1 MKQFYLNKI
10 FRIASLTIILY
21 SNLIAGDD
29 AEKILRNIQKK
40 YKSWNDATI
49 SFTQQVLFA
58 VTKSEQSFDGKLTVK
73 KGNKYRIDLEQQ
85 LIITDG
91 KSVWSVN
98 KTNQQV
104 MIDNYRDDP
113 KSLTPE
119 KMLTNIPKNYNA
131 TLLNREES
139 GGVDIA
145 VLKLLPKEGRSSFRS
160 IKMWVDED
168 QFVLKKIQI
177 IDASN
182 NTITYAITSLLINS
196 GVKESSFS
204 YQPPNGFEVI
214 DLR

>member
-1 MKQFYLNKI
+1 MKRIYLNKI
-10 FRIASLTIILY
+10 FRIASLVIFLF

-29 AEKILRNIQKK
+29 ADKILRNIQKK
-40 YKSWNDATI
+40 YESWNDATI

-58 VTKSEQSFDGKLTVK
+58 VTKSEQSFDGKLIVK

-91 KSVWSVN
+91 KTVWSVN
-98 KTNQQV
+98 KTNKQV
-104 MIDNYRDDP
+104 MVDKYKDDP

-131 TLLNREES
+131 AFLNREET
-139 GGVDIA
+139 GGVDIV
-145 VLKLLPKEGRSSFRS
+145 VLKLLPKESRSSFRS

-168 QFVLKKIQI
+168 QSVLKKIQI

-182 NTITYAITSLLINS
+182 NTITYAITNLLINS

-204 YQPPNGFEVI
+204 YQPPTGFEVI

>member
-1 MKQFYLNKI
+1 MKRIYLNKI
-10 FRIASLTIILY
+10 FRIASLVIFLF

-29 AEKILRNIQKK
+29 ADKILRNIQKK
-40 YKSWNDATI
+40 YESWNDATI

-58 VTKSEQSFDGKLTVK
+58 VTKSEQSFDGKLIVK

-91 KSVWSVN
+91 KTVWSVN
-98 KTNQQV
+98 KTNKQV
-104 MIDNYRDDP
+104 MVDKYKDDP

-131 TLLNREES
+131 AFLNREET
-139 GGVDIA
+139 GGVDIV
-145 VLKLLPKEGRSSFRS
+145 VLKLLPKESRSSFRS

-168 QFVLKKIQI
+168 HSVLKKIQI

-182 NTITYAITSLLINS
+182 NTITYAITNLLINS

-204 YQPPNGFEVI
+204 YQPPTGFEVI

>member
-1 MKQFYLNKI
+1 MKRIHLNKI
-10 FRIASLTIILY
+10 FRIASLIIFLF

-29 AEKILRNIQKK
+29 ADKILRNIQKK
-40 YKSWNDATI
+40 YESWNDATI

-58 VTKSEQSFDGKLTVK
+58 VTKSEQSFDGKLIVK

-91 KSVWSVN
+91 KTVWSVN
-98 KTNQQV
+98 KTNKQV
-104 MIDNYRDDP
+104 MIDKYKDDP

-131 TLLNREES
+131 TFLNREET
-139 GGVDIA
+139 GGMDIV
-145 VLKLLPKEGRSSFRS
+145 VLKLLPKESRSSFRS

-168 QFVLKKIQI
+168 QSVLKKIQI

-182 NTITYAITSLLINS
+182 NTITYAITNLLINS

-204 YQPPNGFEVI
+204 YQPPTGFEVI

>member
-1 MKQFYLNKI
+1 MKRIYLNKI
-10 FRIASLTIILY
+10 FWIASLIIFLF

-40 YKSWNDATI
+40 YESWNDATI

-91 KSVWSVN
+91 KIVWSVN

-131 TLLNREES
+131 ALLNREES
-139 GGVDIA
+139 GGKDIA

-168 QFVLKKIQI
+168 QSVLKKIQI

>member
-1 MKQFYLNKI
+1 
-10 FRIASLTIILY
+10 
-21 SNLIAGDD
+21 LIAGDD
-29 AEKILRNIQKK
+29 ADKILRNIQKK
-40 YKSWNDATI
+40 YESWNDATI

-58 VTKSEQSFDGKLTVK
+58 VTKSEQSFDGKLIVK

-91 KSVWSVN
+91 KTVWSVN
-98 KTNQQV
+98 KTNKQV
-104 MIDNYRDDP
+104 MVDKYKDDP

-131 TLLNREES
+131 TFLNREETE
-139 GGVDIA
+139 GVDIV
-145 VLKLLPKEGRSSFRS
+145 VLKLLPKESRSSFRS

-168 QFVLKKIQI
+168 QSVLKKIQI

-182 NTITYAITSLLINS
+182 NTITYAITNLLINS

-204 YQPPNGFEVI
+204 YQPPTGFEVI